1 MHGVNRD
8 APGHNQDSLPWHH
21 GDHKRRMRFAKRF
34 LSALLFFAL
43 LVGMAPPPG
52 IPAPQDQLAAA
63 VDAYAHS
70 DFTTA
75 RGLLQPL
82 QLEPSPTGGRAV
94 YLLGMVNLQLRRFVE
109 AASEFNFAAKTLP
122 ILEGHARFYQA
133 LAVYNSGDP
142 VTAAQ
147 MFQNFLVRYPDNA
160 LRGLALFWR
169 AESLA
174 TAQSADAPDAFRLYL
189 AGFGDGVHA
198 PQAWYDLG
206 QVLEQQGK
214 WEDAVQAYRRV
225 VWGFASSPFAD
236 LARARIA
243 SLGGLHTLPA
253 DETPADVFLKWA
265 VAEIGALHYSAA
277 RAMLQRILSMPD
289 SAKVADDTLFTLG
302 ALARRTRRYDEAV
315 RWFRQDVK
323 LGGDHADEALLNLE
337 GIALIFGRETEALG
351 IARQIGHDY
360 PHSWRAPRALYA
372 IAETQQDRGA
382 TSSALATYREAADAF
397 PGTRWGDQALWAVG
411 WMQYRAG
418 QWDAARATWRQLTVR
433 APDADAAPAGLYW
446 AARVAA
452 SRGHTDQAT
461 EEYQRLAMRYGDTYY
476 GQRAAARLGVSAR
489 IPLDPVSD
497 APTGN
502 VPAVDRF
509 RELDALAQTEDATR
523 ELEIAST
530 IVPPRDQTMVEL
542 SLAQHYAQENDYT
555 RSIKAAEA
563 SIEAAGGPRHGLP
576 LALWQALYPLVYWP
590 AISQAASRVGVDPYL
605 VAAVIREE
613 SRFDPHAG
621 SQAGAYGLM
630 QLILPT
636 ARNAARGLGLSRPTL
651 DTLGDPVANITLGS
665 WALRGELERFGREDL
680 GLAAYNAGPVIVR
693 HWMNQRGDLDP
704 EAFIEE
710 IPYAET
716 RIYVKTVLQSAG
728 MYRWLYRDGH
738 PAAQ

>member
-1 MHGVNRD
+1 
-8 APGHNQDSLPWHH
+8 
-21 GDHKRRMRFAKRF
+21 MRFAKRF
-34 LSALLFFAL
+34 LIALLSFAL
-43 LVGMAPPPG
+43 LVGLAPLPG

-63 VDAYAHS
+63 VDAYVHS
-70 DFTTA
+70 DFSGA
-75 RGLLQPL
+75 RALLQPL
-82 QLEPSPTGGRAV
+82 QLEPAPTGGRAV
-94 YLLGMVNLQLRRFVE
+94 YLLGIVNLQLRRFEE
-109 AASEFNFAAKTLP
+109 ASAEFNLAARTLP

-133 LAVYNSGDP
+133 LAVYSSGDT

-147 MFQNFLVRYPDNA
+147 MFQNFLSRYPTNA
-160 LRGLALFWR
+160 LFGVGLFWR

-174 TAQSADAPDAFRLYL
+174 AAQSTDAPDVFRQYL

-214 WEDAVQAYRRV
+214 WPDAVQAYRRV

-236 LARARIA
+236 LARVRIS
-243 SLGGLHTLPA
+243 SLAGLHALPSDA
-253 DETPADVFLKWA
+253 TPPDVFYKWA
-265 VAEIGALHYSAA
+265 VAEIGALHFSAA
-277 RAMLQRILSMPD
+277 RAMLQRILTMPD

-302 ALARRTRRYDEAV
+302 TLARRTRRYDEAV
-315 RWFRQDVK
+315 RWFNQDAK

-337 GIALIFGRETEALG
+337 GIALIFGRETTALQ
-351 IARQIGHDY
+351 IAHQIGHDF

-372 IAETQQDRGA
+372 VAETQQDRGA
-382 TSSALATYREAADAF
+382 TGSALALYREAADQF
-397 PGTRWGDQALWAVG
+397 PGTQWGDQALWAVG

-418 QWDAARATWRQLTVR
+418 LYDTARATWLQLTAR

-452 SRGHTDQAT
+452 ARGQPDQAA
-461 EEYQRLAMRYGDTYY
+461 EEYRRLATRYGDTYY

-489 IPLDPVSD
+489 VALDPVSD
-497 APTGN
+497 APVGN
-502 VPAVDRF
+502 VPAVERF
-509 RELDALAQTEDATR
+509 RELDALGQTEDATR
-523 ELEIAST
+523 ELEIAAKVVS
-530 IVPPRDQTMVEL
+530 PPDQAMVDL
-542 SLAQHYAQENDYT
+542 SLSQHYAQENDYA
-555 RSIKAAEA
+555 RSITAAQEA
-563 SIEAAGGPRHGLP
+563 IAAAGGPRHGLP

-590 AISQAASRVGVDPYL
+590 AISQAASRVGIDPYL

-621 SQAGAYGLM
+621 SPAGAYGLM

-636 ARNAARGLGLSRPTL
+636 ARTTARGLGLPRPTL
-651 DTLGDPVANITLGS
+651 ETLGDPVVNITLGS
-665 WALRGELERFGREDL
+665 AALRGELERFGREDM

-693 HWMNQRGDLDP
+693 HWQNQRSALDP

-716 RIYVKTVLQSAG
+716 RFYVKTVLQSAG